1 MCIIIPKKTQKQEV
15 INLNVRKDI
24 NLITAN
30 AGLKIYSD
38 LWNKHSLPQIFD
50 SIAPKHSGAPTSSIM
65 QNLFLRNFM
74 DANSMAALSEKDKE
88 EYFLKKNVS
97 LHRTSYGRNLEKLN
111 DRQRK
116 SILLRFNNNFI
127 KQEDID
133 DNTIMIYDTSAIK
146 AEGETYECTDWV
158 YDSCEDKMVM
168 GYALNKLLLRT
179 KKKIG
184 IIDYELQNKDKDKT
198 ISMFKKGRM
207 QYGVNNVVID
217 AGPDLIGIPFYNK
230 LDKEDFLFYTKAVK
244 SWKFNYGKDYT
255 VEQLR
260 KIIKPRLQKE
270 GMVSLEV
277 WKDDMLLRLVFV
289 LNDKRVY
296 LTNDLEI
303 AAGKV
308 VRFYDWRWDI
318 EVSFREEKQNLGLG
332 ILPST
337 KLDGIK
343 THILLVLLGYV
354 LSQLILA
361 KRKIKKITEGI
372 KLIKRKIVK
381 VFAVIVEKYN
391 KVMLEFKSTYKHWW
405 VFGLEFG

>member
-1 MCIIIPKKTQKQEV
+1 MGIKHNKNIKF
-15 INLNVRKDI
+15 
-24 NLITAN
+24 ITTN
-30 AGLKIYSD
+30 AGLKIYCN
-38 LWNKHSLPQIFD
+38 LWDKHNLSRIFD
-50 SIAPKHSGAPTSSIM
+50 SVAPKHSGAPTSKIM
-65 QNLFLRNFM
+65 QNLFYRLFI

-88 EYFLKKNVS
+88 EYFLKKNVN

-111 DRQRK
+111 DKQRK
-116 SILLRFNNNFI
+116 SILLKFNNNFI
-127 KQEDID
+127 TKQDID
-133 DNTIMIYDTSAIK
+133 EDTIMVYDTSAIK
-146 AEGETYECTDWV
+146 AEGKTYEDNDWT
-158 YDSCEDKMVM
+158 YDSCEDKMVV

-179 KKKIG
+179 KKKVT

-198 ISMFKKGRM
+198 IEMFKGGRRA
-207 QYGVNNVVID
+207 YGVNKVVID
-217 AGPDLIGIPFYNK
+217 AGPDLIGIPFYKK
-230 LDKEDFLFYTKAVK
+230 LDNEGFLFYTKAVK

-255 VEQLR
+255 IEQLR
-260 KIIKPRLQKE
+260 EIIKPRLKRE

-303 AAGKV
+303 SAGKV
-308 VRFYDWRWDI
+308 VRYYDWRWDI
-318 EVSFREEKQNLGLG
+318 ETSFKEEKQNLGLET
-332 ILPST
+332 LPSR

-343 THILLVLLGYV
+343 THILLVLLAYV

-361 KRKIKKITEGI
+361 NRVVKKITEGI

-381 VFAVIVEKYN
+381 VFAVIVEKFG
-391 KVMLEFKSTYKHWW
+391 VMKFEFKPDYRYWW